1 NTTLDGNTVV
11 FEGERTISRVYAN
24 DEPNVRGYLGK
35 VSPSPDYQEGL
46 ESGRYIV
53 VELEFY
59 TEVGG
64 NTTLDGSNSTLQNY
78 HIVQTGDIVL
88 KDGEPIENAVFK
100 QEKVVNPILDKFTPH
115 NYESVN
121 YALYL
126 HKDEDGNEIQ
136 GLPLY
141 IYTHGF
147 SRGGT
152 QAHIDQKASMKSAN
166 GSVALMKKMEE
177 NPDKYASHILNISYS
192 GGSAPHVSDIKA

>member
-1 NTTLDGNTVV
+1 
-11 FEGERTISRVYAN
+11 
-24 DEPNVRGYLGK
+24 
-35 VSPSPDYQEGL
+35 
-46 ESGRYIV
+46 
-53 VELEFY
+53 Y

-78 HIVQTGDIVL
+78 HIVLNGDIVL
-88 KDGEPIENAVFK
+88 TEGEPIANAVFK

-115 NYESVN
+115 SNDAVH

-126 HKDEDGNEIQ
+126 HKDEDGNEIH

-141 IYTHGF
+141 VYTHGF

-166 GSVALMKKMEE
+166 GSVALMKKMGE
-177 NPDKYASHILNISYS
+177 NPEKYASHILNISYS
-192 GGSAPHVSDIKA
+192 NGSAPHVSDIKA